1 MNQNNMTEA
10 VVTCLSA
17 ARDTALQAQ
26 NPQLCPVHVATAV
39 VDDKQGLPFR
49 VLTRAGCDVAALS
62 SALQHVLGKLPSQ
75 DPPTTPSLSGTMLKV
90 LNKAGDLQKKFG
102 DSYLAL
108 DLLLLALFEDRD
120 VGGAFE
126 THKFS
131 RQKCEE
137 TIKLIR
143 GNRKVDSKGAEN
155 HFEALRKYAVN
166 MVELAEMGKLDPVIG
181 RDDEIRRVI
190 RVLARRTKNNPV
202 LIGEP
207 GVGKTAIVEG
217 LAQRILR
224 GDIPAGL
231 QCEIWSLDM
240 GALVAGASY
249 RGEFEERLKSV
260 LKEVSESQTGVILFI
275 DELHLVLGAGKSDGA
290 MDAANLLKPMLA
302 RGELRCI
309 GATTL
314 DEYKKH
320 IEKDPAFER
329 RFQQVYVDQPSVLD
343 TISILRGLKETY
355 EVHHGVQVAD
365 AALISA
371 AQLADRYITQRFL
384 PDKVPAHCLPR
395 MPRGCLPA
403 RPSPSLS
410 RRAWWASVGALVRY
424 GRAVGGGGRQA
435 ASGHTLHSS
444 SPTTVVCHS
453 TPPPRRPAHPS
464 ILMCPQA
471 NLHLHVSP
479 PPQWMHPGV
488 TRNTRG
494 QGSGRGGEWGGLPN
508 VSPPP
513 LSHPLLKP
521 RAVSKSLAFAS
532 VCAPSPSWP
541 MAPRSCLRPLTSWT
555 RPVPMCGCS
564 WTPNRR
570 SSTTWTGARCNWR
583 WSARR

>member
-1 MNQNNMTEA
+1 MWHAHPLPSAANCVILQIFQQFKMNQNNMTEA
-10 VVTCLSA
+10 VVACLSA

-26 NPQLCPVHVATAV
+26 NPQLCPAHVATAV

-49 VLTRAGCDVAALS
+49 VLTRAGCDVAALR
-62 SALQHVLGKLPSQ
+62 SALQHVLGRLPSQ

-90 LNKAGDLQKKFG
+90 LNKAGDLQRKFG

-126 THKFS
+126 THKFP

-143 GNRKVDSKGAEN
+143 GNRKVDGKGAEN

-224 GDIPAGL
+224 GDIPTGL

-384 PDKVPAHCLPR
+384 PDKVPALCIPR
-395 MPRGCLPA
+395 MPRRLSPCEALY
-403 RPSPSLS
+403 RPSHATCVVSECGCPGAVWS
-410 RRAWWASVGALVRY
+410 RCGRRGEAGCFRAHAPFLFPHDGCMP
-424 GRAVGGGGRQA
+424 Q
-435 ASGHTLHSS
+435 
-444 SPTTVVCHS
+444 PP
-453 TPPPRRPAHPS
+453 PPPRRR
-464 ILMCPQA
+464 
-471 NLHLHVSP
+471 
-479 PPQWMHPGV
+479 
-488 TRNTRG
+488 TT
-494 QGSGRGGEWGGLPN
+494 
-508 VSPPP
+508 
-513 LSHPLLKP
+513 
-521 RAVSKSLAFAS
+521 SKSHIGEVA
-532 VCAPSPSWP
+532 P
-541 MAPRSCLRPLTSWT
+541 MALCDIH
-555 RPVPMCGCS
+555 VAGCGEHLPGLGS
-564 WTPNRR
+564 L
-570 SSTTWTGARCNWR
+570 
-583 WSARR
+583 